1 MIGFWNWFTK
11 ITAWPVQ
18 KIVFRT
24 RIFYENKSSQGR
36 RIKGPAI
43 VICNH
48 TSVWDY
54 AVLLFV
60 FWSRTVRYQMAEV
73 LFEKKVL
80 GVFLKMLGGIVVDR
94 KAHNFSFI
102 NKSED
107 ILKKGGAVGIFPESR
122 LPLKDEES
130 PLPFKPSAAYL
141 ALAANVP
148 VIPVY
153 TNGAYFRRKRA
164 AVIIGKPINVYD
176 FTDEK
181 LSEKENID
189 KVTSAMRRRI
199 IELGEEL
206 NRYEKNEAE

>member
-1 MIGFWNWFTK
+1 MVGFWNRFTK

-24 RIFYENKSSQGR
+24 RIFYENKAEQGR
-36 RIKGPAI
+36 RIKEPAI

-48 TSVWDY
+48 TSVWDF

-60 FWSRTVRYQMAEV
+60 FRGRTVRYQMAEV
-73 LFEKKVL
+73 LFEKKLL
-80 GVFLKMLGGIVVDR
+80 GIFLKMLGGIVVDR
-94 KAHNFSFI
+94 KTRNFSFI
-102 NKSED
+102 NRSED

-122 LPLKDEES
+122 LPIPGEER
-130 PLPFKPSAAYL
+130 PLPFKPSTAFL
-141 ALAANVP
+141 ALAADVP

-153 TNGAYFRRKRA
+153 TNGSYFRRKRA

-176 FTDEK
+176 FVDEK

-189 KVTSAMRRRI
+189 NVTSAMRKRI

-206 NRYEKNEAE
+206 NRYEKSKTE